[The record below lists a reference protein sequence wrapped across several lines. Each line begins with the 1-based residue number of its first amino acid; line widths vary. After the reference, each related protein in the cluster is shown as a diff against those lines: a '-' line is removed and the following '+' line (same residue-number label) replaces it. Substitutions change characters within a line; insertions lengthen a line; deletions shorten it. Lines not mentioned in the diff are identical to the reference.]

1 MIDELRE
8 LLVQDEGMVLA
19 VYLDHLG
26 FSTAG
31 CGHFLQEQDPERGW
45 PVGMAISQ
53 ERADQWL
60 EKDMKQCV
68 SDAHWLQPDFDSF
81 PVPAQITVASLSFQ
95 LGMPKYSLFKMHHAA
110 LQMRDWAEAAA
121 QIRDSKLYRQTPE
134 RTERH
139 AQRLESLA

>member
-1 MIDELRE
+1 MIDRLRE
-8 LLVQDEGMVLA
+8 LLVRDEGMVLA
-19 VYLDHLG
+19 VYLDNLG
-26 FSTAG
+26 FSSGG
-31 CGHFLQEQDPERGW
+31 CGHFLQERDPERGW

-81 PVPAQITVASLSFQ
+81 PIPAQITVASLAFQ
-95 LGMPKYSLFKMHHAA
+95 LGLPKYSLFKLHRAA
-110 LQMRDWAEAAA
+110 LQVQDWAEAAA
-121 QIRDSKLYRQTPE
+121 QLRDSKLYRQTPE

>member
-81 PVPAQITVASLSFQ
+81 PVPAQITVASS
-95 LGMPKYSLFKMHHAA
+95 GVP
-110 LQMRDWAEAAA
+110 
-121 QIRDSKLYRQTPE
+121 IRDAEIQPIQDAPRCVADAGLGGSRRSVARQQAVSTDP
-134 RTERH
+134 RTHR
-139 AQRLESLA
+139 ASRPTA

>member
-110 LQMRDWAEAAA
+110 LQRRDWAEAAA
-121 QIRDSKLYRQTPE
+121 QLRDSKLYRQTPE

>member
-8 LLVQDEGMVLA
+8 LLVQDEGMVLE

-31 CGHFLQEQDPERGW
+31 CGHFLQERDPERGW

-81 PVPAQITVASLSFQ
+81 PVPAQITVASSGVPVRDHRNTAYSSYTTLRCRCRTGRKPPLSYATASCIDRPQ
-95 LGMPKYSLFKMHHAA
+95 NAPSV
-110 LQMRDWAEAAA
+110 
-121 QIRDSKLYRQTPE
+121 TPNGL
-134 RTERH
+134 R
-139 AQRLESLA
+139 A

>member
-1 MIDELRE
+1 MIDDLRE
-8 LLVQDEGMVLA
+8 LLVRDEGMVLA

-31 CGHFLQEQDPERGW
+31 CGHFLQERDPERGW
-45 PVGMAISQ
+45 PVGMAISL

-68 SDAHWLQPDFDSF
+68 SDAHWLQPEFDSF
-81 PVPAQITVASLSFQ
+81 PIPAQITVASLAFQ
-95 LGMPKYSLFKMHHAA
+95 LGAPRYAKFVKHHAA
-110 LQMRDWAEAAA
+110 LQMQDWAEAAA
-121 QIRDSKLYRQTPE
+121 QLRDSKLYRQTPE

>member
-1 MIDELRE
+1 MMDELRE
-8 LLVQDEGMVLA
+8 LLERDEGMVLA

-31 CGHFLQEQDPERGW
+31 CGHFLQERDPERGW

-68 SDAHWLQPDFDSF
+68 SDAHWLQPDFDLF

-110 LQMRDWAEAAA
+110 LQRRDWAEAAA
-121 QIRDSKLYRQTPE
+121 QLRDSKLYRQTPE

>member
-8 LLVQDEGMVLA
+8 LLVQDEGMVLE

-31 CGHFLQEQDPERGW
+31 CGHFLQERDPERGW

-110 LQMRDWAEAAA
+110 LQRRDWAEAAA
-121 QIRDSKLYRQTPE
+121 QLRDCKLIPPDP
-134 RTERH
+134 RTHR
-139 AQRLESLA
+139 APRPTA